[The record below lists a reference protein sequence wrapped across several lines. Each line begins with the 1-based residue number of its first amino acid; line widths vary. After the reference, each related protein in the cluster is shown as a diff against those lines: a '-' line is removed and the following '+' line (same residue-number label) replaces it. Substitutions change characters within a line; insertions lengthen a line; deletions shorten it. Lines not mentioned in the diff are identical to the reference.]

1 MLKIIP
7 ILIPSAFVLMG
18 SLFFFGSII
27 YILRRRAFLKTALET
42 NGVVIDVEVRHRRAT
57 QSSSASTHHYPTVR
71 FQIADGQ
78 VIDCKIN
85 ISLNQLYQVGQTVIV
100 NYNPRNPCN
109 FIQLGKREDQP
120 LFQILIFTFVG
131 GIFAF
136 VGLIWLT
143 VSIASG

>member
-42 NGVVIDVEVRHRRAT
+42 TGVVIDVEVRHHRAS
-57 QSSSASTHHYPTVR
+57 QGSGRSTHHFPTVR
-71 FQIADGQ
+71 FQIADGRA
-78 VIDCKIN
+78 VDCKIN
-85 ISLNQLYQVGQTVIV
+85 VSLHEFYQVGQTVIV

-109 FIQLGKREDQP
+109 FIQLGKRGEQP
-120 LFQILIFTFVG
+120 LFQILIFTCVG
-131 GIFAF
+131 GLFAF

-143 VSIASG
+143 VSIAFG